1 MVLKV
6 ENVLLRTLW
15 VKRNAGLA
23 HSLVPYKENR
33 VIAVLFSFINEIV
46 CFFYL
51 AKFYLIIVDNR
62 SERGGFVMPRTPD
75 GVKSWW
81 ADGQ

>member
-1 MVLKV
+1 MVIKV

-33 VIAVLFSFINEIV
+33 VIAVLFSFANEIV
-46 CFFYL
+46 CFL
-51 AKFYLIIVDNR
+51 LGEISNLKIVNDR

>member
-1 MVLKV
+1 MFF
-6 ENVLLRTLW
+6 TW
-15 VKRNAGLA
+15 RN
-23 HSLVPYKENR
+23 
-33 VIAVLFSFINEIV
+33 
-46 CFFYL
+46 
-51 AKFYLIIVDNR
+51 FYLIIVDDR

>member
-33 VIAVLFSFINEIV
+33 VIPVLFSFINEIV
-46 CFFYL
+46 CFLLGEIF
-51 AKFYLIIVDNR
+51 I
-62 SERGGFVMPRTPD
+62 
-75 GVKSWW
+75 
-81 ADGQ
+81 

>member
-46 CFFYL
+46 CFFTWRN
-51 AKFYLIIVDNR
+51 FYLIIVDDR